1 MITLKQNKVAYD
13 IPTTWD
19 DVTIKQ
25 FNAIMKFIKQIEE
38 AEDYPD
44 ELIYS
49 TLFTIFTET
58 DRECYFDLSV
68 ENGLKFTSSIDFILT
83 EKIKDVPYN
92 KYVFVADKVIKIKNF
107 EGFSFSEFIDIQHLA
122 SANKDEDLIKMVALM
137 SDVYEKKNILKFR
150 FKDKK
155 LKYTLEQKV
164 NLINNMKANKY
175 KAILS
180 FFLSGQK
187 QYTSNMVSSLKAL
200 ASRITIKAR
209 LQLVGHIM
217 SGLWM
222 RVVRILPKWM
232 RPLRSRLE
240 RY

>member
-1 MITLKQNKVAYD
+1 MITLKQNKIAYD
-13 IPTTWD
+13 IPTTWN

-25 FNAIMKFIKQIEE
+25 FNAIMKFIKQIED

-49 TLFTIFTET
+49 TLFIIFTEF
-58 DRECYFDLSV
+58 DRETYFDLSV
-68 ENGLKFTSSIDFILT
+68 ENGLKFRSSIEFILN
-83 EKIKDVPYN
+83 EKIKDVPFD
-92 KYVFVADKVIKIKNF
+92 KHIFVADKVIKIKNF
-107 EGFSFSEFIDIQHLA
+107 ENFSFSEFVDIQHLA

-137 SDVYEKKNILKFR
+137 SDVYEKKNIFKLK

-155 LKYTLEQKV
+155 LKYTMEQKV

-187 QYTSNMVSSLKAL
+187 QYTNNMVSSLKAL
-200 ASRITIKAR
+200 AKRIAIKAY
-209 LQLVGHIM
+209 LQMVGHIM

-222 RVVRILPKWM
+222 RVKKTLRKWTK
-232 RPLRSRLE
+232 R
-240 RY
+240 

>member
-1 MITLKQNKVAYD
+1 MITLKQNKIAYD

-38 AEDYPD
+38 TEDYPD

-49 TLFTIFTET
+49 TLFIIFTGF
-58 DRECYFDLSV
+58 DRESYFDLSL
-68 ENGLKFTSSIDFILT
+68 ENGLKFRSSIEFILN

-92 KYVFVADKVIKIKNF
+92 KHIFVADKIVKIKNF
-107 EGFSFSEFIDIQHLA
+107 ETFSFSEFVDIQHLA
-122 SANKDEDLIKMVALM
+122 TANKDEDLVKMVALM
-137 SDVYEKKNILKFR
+137 SDVYEKKNIFKLRFR
-150 FKDKK
+150 DKK
-155 LKYTLEQKV
+155 IKYTLEQKV

-187 QYTSNMVSSLKAL
+187 QYTSNMVSSLTVLAKRVHTKA
-200 ASRITIKAR
+200 I
-209 LQLVGHIM
+209 LQMVGHIM

-240 RY
+240 QY